1 MIRRSDSATPL
12 LRTPALRAV
21 ERAAA
26 GQPLMERAGAAAAAA
41 AVSIRADRAAP
52 VLIVAGPGNN
62 GGDAFVVARLLRQ
75 QGLAVDVVF
84 AGEPQRLPTDAAA
97 AYAAFAAAG
106 GTSLPAIPERRG
118 WSLIVDGLFGIGLTR
133 PPEGRLGELI
143 ATMNTTAD
151 ASGCPLLALDCPEL
165 AIRTHPTCPEV
176 ESEARKHL
184 LSEARMTGVFHRE

>member
-52 VLIVAGPGNN
+52 VLIVAGP
-62 GGDAFVVARLLRQ
+62 A
-75 QGLAVDVVF
+75 
-84 AGEPQRLPTDAAA
+84 TTAAMPSSSPGCCA
-97 AYAAFAAAG
+97 SRDSPSMS
-106 GTSLPAIPERRG
+106 SLPANRNGCRPTPPRPTRLSPPPAEQACRQSGAARLEPDRRRA
-118 WSLIVDGLFGIGLTR
+118 VRIGLTR

-143 ATMNTTAD
+143 ATMNATAD
-151 ASGCPLLALDCPEL
+151 ASGCPLLALDCRADSMPIPE
-165 AIRTHPTCPEV
+165 
-176 ESEARKHL
+176 
-184 LSEARMTGVFHRE
+184 